1 MPKESRIICMCPLE
15 GIIDVIGKKW
25 ALLIVNAV
33 GNYHRLRF
41 KEIIEHL
48 KISPKI
54 LADTLK
60 ELQKLGLM
68 KRETF
73 AEVPPRVEYSLT
85 EDGAMLRKAVLPLLQ
100 WAAART
106 EYESCCGGS
115 QALVQ
120 LKTRV
125 KR

>member
-1 MPKESRIICMCPLE
+1 MRKGRGIICMCPLE
-15 GIIDVIGKKW
+15 GVIGVIGKKW

-33 GNYHRLRF
+33 GNYHKLRF
-41 KEIIEHL
+41 KEIMDHL

-54 LADTLK
+54 LSDTLK
-60 ELQKLGLM
+60 ELQGLGLI

-73 AEVPPRVEYSLT
+73 AEIPPRVEYSLT
-85 EDGAMLRKAVLPLLQ
+85 DAGDTLRRAVLPLLQ

-115 QALVQ
+115 QTLVQ
-120 LKTRV
+120 LKRRV
-125 KR
+125 

>member
-1 MPKESRIICMCPLE
+1 MRKGSGIICMCPLE
-15 GIIDVIGKKW
+15 GVIGVIGKKW

-33 GNYHRLRF
+33 GNYHKLRF
-41 KEIIEHL
+41 KEIMDHL

-54 LADTLK
+54 LSDTLK
-60 ELQKLGLM
+60 ELQGLGLI

-73 AEVPPRVEYSLT
+73 AEIPPRVEYSLT
-85 EDGAMLRKAVLPLLQ
+85 DAGDTLRRAVLPLLQ

-115 QALVQ
+115 QTLVQ
-120 LKTRV
+120 LKRRV
-125 KR
+125 